1 MLETAAK
8 TFTKFQV
15 VSNFKKRIKTYKK
28 TFKNRGAMPRAEN

>member
-15 VSNFKKRIKTYKK
+15 VSNLKKRIKTYKK
-28 TFKNRGAMPRAEN
+28 NV